1 MFFTKLMEIAKPE
14 NARLEQDL
22 LADIHDGITKIVNN
36 YPIDLAALFSQRNLA
51 ISKFISQRNLELNGT
66 DYLFQILTIENCS
79 VASVWSEKDILFVL
93 KTPEGNYT
101 KNYFR

>member
-1 MFFTKLMEIAKPE
+1 MESAKPE
-14 NARLEQDL
+14 NARLEQDI
-22 LADIHDGITKIVNN
+22 LANIHEGITKIVNN

-51 ISKFISQRNLELNGT
+51 ISEFISQRILELNGT
-66 DYLFQILTIENCS
+66 EYLLQILTIGDRS

-93 KTPEGNYT
+93 KTSEGNYT